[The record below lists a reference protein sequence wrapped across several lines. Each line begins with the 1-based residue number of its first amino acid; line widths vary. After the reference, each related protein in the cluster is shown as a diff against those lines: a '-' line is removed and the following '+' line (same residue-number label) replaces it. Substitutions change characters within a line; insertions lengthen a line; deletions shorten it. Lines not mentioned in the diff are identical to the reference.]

1 MRWRSLK
8 NGSIRKGINSVCY
21 CSSRAERGRHHRGCD
36 KSAELLGC
44 RRINLC
50 GNSGDTIRRKASTLG
65 VLQNQFFIRCDVNAV
80 DLVVSHVAMDPL
92 NVGSELIEGD
102 AGPRRPGVQLVS
114 VLLVAQRRPRG
125 AHHSERR
132 REEALQGEVVE
143 RGDELALREITGA
156 AEDDDR
162 RGLGDA

>member
-21 CSSRAERGRHHRGCD
+21 CPSRAERGRHHRGCD

-80 DLVVSHVAMDPL
+80 DLVVGHIAVDPL
-92 NVGSELIEGD
+92 DLGTHLLEHA
-102 AGPRRPGVQLVS
+102 AGL
-114 VLLVAQRRPRG
+114 
-125 AHHSERR
+125 
-132 REEALQGEVVE
+132 
-143 RGDELALREITGA
+143 
-156 AEDDDR
+156 
-162 RGLGDA
+162 LGDALQRVGAELAGPGDVTFDNEPGHDDLHQFGDSAETK